1 MAQPTIRQLQ
11 VFERITRSQNFSQA
25 ARELHLT
32 QPTVS
37 MQMAQLQTVVGT
49 QLFYPVG
56 KKMHLTEA
64 GEIVLATARSVLD
77 DLEQMHA
84 RLLALKGLEAGRLRL
99 AVVTSAKFFAPRL
112 LGYFLQQHPAIEP
125 ALTVTQRDVLLQRM
139 RDNLDDLYVFSV
151 PPSAPDL
158 AVEPFMPNELV
169 AIAAHDHPLARRR
182 GAISVAELCSYPFLQ
197 RESGSGTRTLIER
210 FFAEQGIAVQP
221 RMELG
226 SNFAIE
232 QAVAT
237 GVGVSIVSR
246 TMLNGLH
253 LGDEICVLN
262 VEGLPLRGHWYL
274 VYLKTKAELPVV
286 RRFRDFVREFP
297 HEMPGQESTF
307 GRLPHRSDGRKAKHR
322 KGAA

>member
-1 MAQPTIRQLQ
+1 MAQPTLRQLQ
-11 VFERITRSQNFSQA
+11 VFERIARSRNFSQA
-25 ARELHLT
+25 ARDLHLT

-37 MQMAQLQTVVGT
+37 VQMAQLQAIVGT
-49 QLFYPVG
+49 SLFYPVG

-64 GEIVLATARSVLD
+64 GEIVLTTARSVLD
-77 DLEQMHA
+77 SLDAMRA

-99 AVVTSAKFFAPRL
+99 AVATSAKFFAPRL
-112 LGYFLQQHPAIEP
+112 LGHFLQRHPAIEP
-125 ALTVTQRDVLLQRM
+125 ALTVTQRDVLLRRM

-151 PPSAPDL
+151 PPNAPDL
-158 AVEPFMPNELV
+158 VVEPFMPNEFV

-182 GAISVAELCSYPFLQ
+182 GAISVAELCSHPFLQ

-210 FFAEQGIAVQP
+210 FFAEQGITVQP

-246 TMLNGLH
+246 AMLDGLH
-253 LGDEICVLN
+253 LGDEIRVLD

-286 RRFRDFVREFP
+286 KSFREFLRQFP
-297 HEMPGQESTF
+297 HELPGQGATPESPRRAVVRRSK
-307 GRLPHRSDGRKAKHR
+307 GRA
-322 KGAA
+322 

>member
-1 MAQPTIRQLQ
+1 MAQPTVRQLQ
-11 VFERITRSQNFSQA
+11 VLERIARSQNFSQA

-37 MQMAQLQTVVGT
+37 MQMALLQAVVGT
-49 QLFYPVG
+49 PLFYPVG

-64 GEIVLATARSVLD
+64 GEIVLSTARNVLD
-77 DLEQMHA
+77 SIEQMRA
-84 RLLALKGLEAGRLRL
+84 RLLALQGLDAGRLRL
-99 AVVTSAKFFAPRL
+99 AVVTSAKFFVPRL
-112 LGYFLQQHPAIEP
+112 LGHFLQQHPAIEP
-125 ALTVTQRDVLLQRM
+125 SLTVTQRDVLIRRM

-169 AIAAHDHPLARRR
+169 AIAARDHPLARRR

-197 RESGSGTRTLIER
+197 RESGSGTRILIER
-210 FFAEQGIAVQP
+210 FFAEQGITVQP

-237 GVGVSIVSR
+237 GIGVSIVSR
-246 TMLNGLH
+246 TMLVGLH
-253 LGDEICVLN
+253 LSDDICVLD

-274 VYLKTKAELPVV
+274 AYLKAKAELPVV
-286 RRFRDFVREFP
+286 RRFRDFMCEFS
-297 HEMPGQESTF
+297 HELPGQHISSSRAARRSPGRTAKNTKGST
-307 GRLPHRSDGRKAKHR
+307 
-322 KGAA
+322 

>member
-1 MAQPTIRQLQ
+1 MAQPTVRQLQ
-11 VFERITRSQNFSQA
+11 VFERIARRQNFSQA

-37 MQMAQLQTVVGT
+37 MQMAQLQTIVGT
-49 QLFYPVG
+49 PLFYPVG

-77 DLEQMHA
+77 SLESMRT
-84 RLLALKGLEAGRLRL
+84 RLLALKGLDAGRLRL
-99 AVVTSAKFFAPRL
+99 AVATSAKFFAPRL
-112 LGYFLQQHPAIEP
+112 LGHFLQQHPAIEP
-125 ALTVTQRDVLLQRM
+125 SLTVTQRDVLLQRM

-151 PPSAPDL
+151 PPIAPDL

-169 AIAAHDHPLARRR
+169 AIAAHDHPLARSKRP
-182 GAISVAELCSYPFLQ
+182 ISVAELCRYPFLQ
-197 RESGSGTRTLIER
+197 REVGSGTRTLIEH
-210 FFAEQGIAVQP
+210 FFAEQGLAVQP

-246 TMLNGLH
+246 TMLDGLH
-253 LGDEICVLN
+253 LGDEIRVLD
-262 VEGLPLRGHWYL
+262 VEGLPLTGYWYL
-274 VYLKTKAELPVV
+274 VYLKSKAELPVV
-286 RRFRDFVREFP
+286 QRFRAFLSEFS
-297 HEMPGQESTF
+297 HDVPGRRAVPAGS
-307 GRLPHRSDGRKAKHR
+307 GRRPRSPSRKTPER
-322 KGAA
+322 SS

>member
-1 MAQPTIRQLQ
+1 MAQPTVRQLQ
-11 VFERITRSQNFSQA
+11 VFERIARSQNFSQA

-37 MQMAQLQTVVGT
+37 MQMAQLQAIVGT
-49 QLFYPVG
+49 PLFYPVG

-77 DLEQMHA
+77 SLESMRA
-84 RLLALKGLEAGRLRL
+84 RLLALNGLDAGRLRL
-99 AVVTSAKFFAPRL
+99 AVATSAKFFAPRL
-112 LGYFLQQHPAIEP
+112 LGHFLQQHPAIEP
-125 ALTVTQRDVLLQRM
+125 SLTVTQRDVLLRRM

-151 PPSAPDL
+151 PPTAPDL

-169 AIAAHDHPLARRR
+169 AIAARDHPLAHSKQP
-182 GAISVAELCSYPFLQ
+182 ISVAELCRYPFLQ
-197 RESGSGTRTLIER
+197 RETGSGTRTLIER

-246 TMLNGLH
+246 TMLDGLH
-253 LGDEICVLN
+253 LGDEIRVLD
-262 VEGLPLRGHWYL
+262 VEGLPLTGHWYL
-274 VYLKTKAELPVV
+274 VYLRSKAGLPVV
-286 RRFRDFVREFP
+286 QRFRAFLHEFP
-297 HEMPGQESTF
+297 HDAPGQRAVSARS
-307 GRLPHRSDGRKAKHR
+307 GRRPRSPSRKTR
-322 KGAA
+322 ERSS

>member
-11 VFERITRSQNFSQA
+11 VFERIARSHNFSQA

-37 MQMAQLQTVVGT
+37 MQMAQLQAIVGT
-49 QLFYPVG
+49 PLFYPVG
-56 KKMHLTEA
+56 KKMQLTEA

-77 DLEQMHA
+77 GLEQMRA
-84 RLLALKGLEAGRLRL
+84 RLLALQGLEAGRLRL
-99 AVVTSAKFFAPRL
+99 AVATSAKFFAPRL
-112 LGYFLQQHPAIEP
+112 LGHFLQQHPAIEP

-151 PPSAPDL
+151 PPSGSDL

-210 FFAEQGIAVQP
+210 FFEEQGIAVQP

-253 LGDEICVLN
+253 LGDEIRVLN
-262 VEGLPLRGHWYL
+262 VAGLPLRGHWYL
-274 VYLKTKAELPVV
+274 VYLKSKAELPVV
-286 RRFRDFVREFP
+286 QRFRAFLRESP
-297 HEMPGQESTF
+297 HDAPAQAVPPAPQA
-307 GRLPHRSDGRKAKHR
+307 RRSSPRSARRTKDSA
-322 KGAA
+322 

>member
-1 MAQPTIRQLQ
+1 MAQPTLRQLQ
-11 VFERITRSQNFSQA
+11 VFERIARSQNFSQA

-37 MQMAQLQTVVGT
+37 MQMAQLQAVVGT
-49 QLFYPVG
+49 PLFYPVG

-77 DLEQMHA
+77 GLEQMRA
-84 RLLALKGLEAGRLRL
+84 RLLALQGFDAGRLRL

-112 LGYFLQQHPAIEP
+112 LGHFLQQHPAIEP

-232 QAVAT
+232 QVVAT

-253 LGDEICVLN
+253 IGDEIRVLN
-262 VEGLPLRGHWYL
+262 VAGLPLRGHWYL

-297 HEMPGQESTF
+297 HEMPGQEDSS
-307 GRLPHRSDGRKAKHR
+307 GRPPHRSDDRKAKHR
-322 KGAA
+322 KGSA

>member
-11 VFERITRSQNFSQA
+11 VFERIARSQNFSHA

-37 MQMAQLQTVVGT
+37 VQMAQLQAIVGT
-49 QLFYPVG
+49 PLFYPVG
-56 KKMHLTEA
+56 KRMQLTEA
-64 GEIVLATARSVLD
+64 GEIMLATARSVLD
-77 DLEQMHA
+77 SLETMRA
-84 RLLALKGLEAGRLRL
+84 RLLALKGLDAGRLRL
-99 AVVTSAKFFAPRL
+99 AVATSAKFFAPRL
-112 LGYFLQQHPAIEP
+112 LGHFLQQHPAIEP
-125 ALTVTQRDVLLQRM
+125 SLTVTQREVLLSRM

-151 PPSAPDL
+151 PPNAPDL

-182 GAISVAELCSYPFLQ
+182 GPISVAELCRHPFLQ
-197 RESGSGTRTLIER
+197 RESGSGTRILIER
-210 FFAEQGIAVQP
+210 FFAEQGLAVQP

-246 TMLNGLH
+246 TMLDGLH
-253 LGDEICVLN
+253 LGDEIRVLD

-274 VYLKTKAELPVV
+274 VYLKTKADLPVV
-286 RRFRDFVREFP
+286 KSFREFL
-297 HEMPGQESTF
+297 GRFTQEPAAPA
-307 GRLPHRSDGRKAKHR
+307 GNARKPR
-322 KGAA
+322 RAASRRP

>member
-11 VFERITRSQNFSQA
+11 VFERISRSQNFSQA

-37 MQMAQLQTVVGT
+37 MQMAQLRAIVGT
-49 QLFYPVG
+49 PLFYPVG
-56 KKMHLTEA
+56 KKMYLTEA
-64 GEIVLATARSVLD
+64 GEIVLSTARNVLD
-77 DLEQMHA
+77 SLEVMHA
-84 RLLALKGLEAGRLRL
+84 RLLALKGLDAGRLRL
-99 AVVTSAKFFAPRL
+99 AVATSAKFFVPRL
-112 LGYFLQQHPAIEP
+112 LGHFLQQHPAIEP
-125 ALTVTQRDVLLQRM
+125 SLTVTQRDVLLRRM

-158 AVEPFMPNELV
+158 AVEPFMSNELV
-169 AIAAHDHPLARRR
+169 AIAAHDHPLAQRR
-182 GAISVAELCSYPFLQ
+182 GAVSAAELCSYPFLQ

-210 FFAEQGIAVQP
+210 FFAEQGITVQP

-232 QAVAT
+232 QVVAT

-246 TMLNGLH
+246 AMLDGLR
-253 LGDEICVLN
+253 LGDEIRVLD

-274 VYLKTKAELPVV
+274 VYLKSKAELPVV
-286 RRFRDFVREFP
+286 KCFREFLRQFV
-297 HEMPGQESTF
+297 HELPGQ
-307 GRLPHRSDGRKAKHR
+307 
-322 KGAA
+322 GAAPVRPRRAEARHSKARA

>member
-1 MAQPTIRQLQ
+1 MAQPTVRQLQ
-11 VFERITRSQNFSQA
+11 VFERIARSQNFSQA

-37 MQMAQLQTVVGT
+37 MQMAQLQAIVGT
-49 QLFYPVG
+49 PLFYPLG

-64 GEIVLATARSVLD
+64 GEIVLSTARSVLD
-77 DLEQMHA
+77 SLEAMRA
-84 RLLALKGLEAGRLRL
+84 RVLALQGLEAGRLRL
-99 AVVTSAKFFAPRL
+99 AVATSAKFFAPRL
-112 LGYFLQQHPAIEP
+112 LGHFLQQHPAIEP
-125 ALTVTQRDVLLQRM
+125 SLTVTQRDVLLQRM
-139 RDNLDDLYVFSV
+139 RGNLDDLYVFSV

-169 AIAAHDHPLARRR
+169 AIAARDHPLARRR
-182 GAISVAELCSYPFLQ
+182 GAISVADLCSYPFLQ

-210 FFAEQGIAVQP
+210 FFAEQGIVVQP

-246 TMLNGLH
+246 TMLDGLH
-253 LGDEICVLN
+253 LGDEIRVLN
-262 VEGLPLRGHWYL
+262 VAGLPLRGHWYL

-286 RRFRDFVREFP
+286 QRFRAFLREFP
-297 HEMPGQESTF
+297 HDAPGLGVHSSISARRAGGPAARRT
-307 GRLPHRSDGRKAKHR
+307 
-322 KGAA
+322 KGSA

>member
-11 VFERITRSQNFSQA
+11 VFERIARSLNFSQA

-37 MQMAQLQTVVGT
+37 VQMAQLQAIVGT
-49 QLFYPVG
+49 PLFYPVG
-56 KKMHLTEA
+56 KKMQLTEA
-64 GEIVLATARSVLD
+64 GEIVLATARGVLD
-77 DLEQMHA
+77 GLEAMRA
-84 RLLALKGLEAGRLRL
+84 RLLALKGLDAGRLRL
-99 AVVTSAKFFAPRL
+99 AVATSAKFFAPRL
-112 LGYFLQQHPAIEP
+112 LGHFLQQHPAIEP
-125 ALTVTQRDVLLQRM
+125 SLTVTQRDVLLARM

-182 GAISVAELCSYPFLQ
+182 GAISVAELYRYPFLQ
-197 RESGSGTRTLIER
+197 RESGSGTRILIER
-210 FFAEQGIAVQP
+210 FFAEQGLTVQP

-246 TMLNGLH
+246 TMLDGLR
-253 LGDEICVLN
+253 LGDEIRVLD

-274 VYLKTKAELPVV
+274 VYLKAKADLPVV
-286 RRFRDFVREFP
+286 KSFREFLGRFA
-297 HEMPGQESTF
+297 HEPGPQV
-307 GRLPHRSDGRKAKHR
+307 GHAKKPR
-322 KGAA
+322 RAASRRP

>member
-1 MAQPTIRQLQ
+1 MAQPTLRQLQ
-11 VFERITRSQNFSQA
+11 VFERIARSQTFSQA
-25 ARELHLT
+25 ARELHLA

-37 MQMAQLQTVVGT
+37 MQMAQLQAVVGT
-49 QLFYPVG
+49 PLFYPVG

-64 GEIVLATARSVLD
+64 GEVVLTTARSVLD
-77 DLEQMHA
+77 SIEAMRA

-99 AVVTSAKFFAPRL
+99 AVATSAKFFVPRL
-112 LGYFLQQHPAIEP
+112 LGHFLQQHPAIEP
-125 ALTVTQRDVLLQRM
+125 ALTVTQRDVLLRRM

-158 AVEPFMPNELV
+158 AVEPFMANELV
-169 AIAAHDHPLARRR
+169 AIAAHDHPLAQRR
-182 GAISVAELCSYPFLQ
+182 GAVSAAERCSYPILQ

-210 FFAEQGIAVQP
+210 FFAEQGITVQP

-232 QAVAT
+232 QVVAT

-246 TMLNGLH
+246 TMLDGLH
-253 LGDEICVLN
+253 LGDEIRVLD

-274 VYLKTKAELPVV
+274 VYLKSKAELPVV
-286 RRFRDFVREFP
+286 KCFREFIRQFA
-297 HEMPGQESTF
+297 HDVPGQ
-307 GRLPHRSDGRKAKHR
+307 
-322 KGAA
+322 GAATTTRPRRSAAGRSKARA